1 MPILYR
7 LAALEDFERLY
18 AVEQACFERPL
29 RFTRSYLRRLAAK
42 KSSAAWMAELDGAV
56 VAFAV
61 VEWGR
66 RRGEI
71 MAYIPTIEVLA
82 EQRRRG
88 LGRELLRKLEASAQ
102 AAGAGSI
109 WLHVADRNDG
119 AIRLYE
125 AEGYLWQGRQEN
137 YYPDGGAALLFG
149 KRFESVR
156 GQGQEN
162 AR

>member
-1 MPILYR
+1 MPIVYR
-7 LAALEDFERLY
+7 QAGIDDFERLY
-18 AVEQACFERPL
+18 AVEAACFERPL
-29 RFTRSYLRRLAAK
+29 RFTRSYLRRLIAK
-42 KSSAAWMAELDGAV
+42 KSAAAWMAELDGAV

-66 RRGEI
+66 RRGET

-82 EQRRRG
+82 EHRRGG
-88 LGRELLRKLEASAQ
+88 LGRELLQKLEASAL

-109 WLHVADRNDG
+109 WLHVADRNEG

-125 AEGYLWQGRQEN
+125 AMGYLWQGRQEN

-156 GQGQEN
+156 GRSEEN